1 MSIRTLRP
9 LSIRRGIRNSIGM
22 LKRAKS
28 NERGVRWFVGLERSV
43 LWHTSANAAIKSA
56 SFSGP
61 LAAVEDSNG
70 FH

>member
-1 MSIRTLRP
+1 MSIHTLHP

-22 LKRAKS
+22 LKRA
-28 NERGVRWFVGLERSV
+28 NERGVRWFVGLEQSV
-43 LWHTSANAAIKSA
+43 LWHTTVNTAMKYA

-61 LAAVEDSNG
+61 LAAVEDSNS